1 MYLKNIKNRSVSLR
15 ERSSLLLLFV
25 IFVVIFAYTGK
36 KGKRHEE
43 RNLMMSLTVRRTKNN
58 VFVTTTARNNDK
70 RVSIVCSLSFL
81 SRSFSL
87 CSSILFSLSQSL
99 YHRIDVRIGPVFI
112 CTFSLVHSS
121 CINNEWIFSFSDH
134 LIYYGSLNIF
144 NWRHLIIV
152 GRNNIGNRLFK
163 RDQNIDQCL
172 FRGSAR
178 WFYWSLRFVSKYED
192 KKRENRAGERG
203 KKMGP
208 STAK

>member
-1 MYLKNIKNRSVSLR
+1 MILDLYLDGMKPNEDEKITRERESLTNCWLHVYLKNIKNRSVSLR

-87 CSSILFSLSQSL
+87 SVPLSSSLSLSVSL
-99 YHRIDVRIGPVFI
+99 
-112 CTFSLVHSS
+112 SS
-121 CINNEWIFSFSDH
+121 
-134 LIYYGSLNIF
+134 
-144 NWRHLIIV
+144 
-152 GRNNIGNRLFK
+152 NR
-163 RDQNIDQCL
+163 C
-172 FRGSAR
+172 
-178 WFYWSLRFVSKYED
+178 
-192 KKRENRAGERG
+192 ENRTCIHLHFL
-203 KKMGP
+203 
-208 STAK
+208 SSSFILH